1 MEGREATGTYARV
14 VEWMNERILIFFKHI
29 HLSSHHGSFRFP
41 RSAGG
46 DGSDL
51 SREPAA
57 KVFQCSA
64 GVCGVDDDARASR
77 EGVCGVLVALSVP
90 GDECLKRRPSEDL
103 VPLIRP
109 QRLVARVQSSFPH
122 GGIRDD
128 ALDESERVR
137 ARALRV
143 AYGLSKKNER
153 AVGACVSVCRV

>member
-1 MEGREATGTYARV
+1 M
-14 VEWMNERILIFFKHI
+14 
-29 HLSSHHGSFRFP
+29 
-41 RSAGG
+41 
-46 DGSDL
+46 
-51 SREPAA
+51 
-57 KVFQCSA
+57 FQCSA

-77 EGVCGVLVALSVP
+77 EVVCGVLVALSVP

-153 AVGACVSVCRV
+153 LVGAFVSVCRV